1 MATTIPDILVDSET
15 WVDLY
20 TVTGIPVGEALNIVN
35 KSVTWCKLYEGNT
48 IPDLSIT
55 DGDLIS
61 NYSNNYATANILAG
75 SLKIWALSSQ
85 EGRTLKLQVKSVQ

>member
-1 MATTIPDILVDSET
+1 MATTIPDVFVDSTT
-15 WVDLY
+15 WVDIY
-20 TVTGIPVGEALNIVN
+20 TVTGIPVGTALNIIN

-48 IPDLSIT
+48 PPALSVK
-55 DGDLIS
+55 DGDLLS

-85 EGRTLKLQVKSVQ
+85 EGRSLKLQVKAV

>member
-1 MATTIPDILVDSET
+1 MAATIPDVLVDST
-15 WVDLY
+15 AWVDIY
-20 TVTGIPVGEALNIVN
+20 TVTGITVGDALNIVN

-48 IPDLSIT
+48 APALSVT

-61 NYSNNYATANILAG
+61 NYSSNYATANIASG

-85 EGRTLKLQVKSVQ
+85 EGRTLKLQVKAV